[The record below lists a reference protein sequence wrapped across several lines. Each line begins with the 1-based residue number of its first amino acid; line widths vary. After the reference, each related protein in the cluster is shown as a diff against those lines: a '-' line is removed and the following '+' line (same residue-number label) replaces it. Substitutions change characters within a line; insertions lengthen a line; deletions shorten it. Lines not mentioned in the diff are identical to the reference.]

1 MDRKI
6 LDPRR
11 YLPGGVPEFRQ
22 TGILATFP
30 EADAARR
37 AAAELAEAGYG
48 DVQLDEVSAR
58 PSQGG
63 TLRSGFHPETL
74 TGEAVKDRRILAAA
88 DPALSGNARGEDLVG
103 GHRYLLTV
111 ATEPDRFD
119 PALRIIRKHGGDV
132 DGGGPR

>member
-1 MDRKI
+1 MRKI
-6 LDPRR
+6 LDPRK
-11 YLPGGVPEFRQ
+11 YVPGREPQF
-22 TGILATFP
+22 TANGILATFP
-30 EADAARR
+30 AADAARA

-48 DVQLDEVSAR
+48 DVQVDEVSAR

-63 TLRSGFHPETL
+63 TLRSGLHPETL

-88 DPALSGNARGEDLVG
+88 DPAVSGNARGEDLIG

-119 PALRIIRKHGGDV
+119 PALKIIRKHGGDV
-132 DGGGPR
+132 DSGGPR